1 VRASF
6 LWQEAQTSPPNDV
19 LLLRLAEPHEVEMMH
34 AVMRAAFIESEAR
47 ELPSSALDE
56 TVDDVRRA
64 LADGGA
70 VLALV
75 DGRAVGCLRFRID
88 GRALV
93 FSRMGVLP
101 EARKRG
107 VGAAMVAYVE
117 AHARRLGLR
126 SVELT
131 ARSQQPDNRPYYQRL
146 GYTIVGYS
154 ERYGVA
160 DLSTHMRK
168 TLE

>member
-1 VRASF
+1 
-6 LWQEAQTSPPNDV
+6 V
-19 LLLRLAEPHEVEMMH
+19 LLLRLAEPNEADVVHT
-34 AVMRAAFIESEAR
+34 VMRAAFIESEAE

-64 LADGGA
+64 LEEGGA

-75 DGRAVGCLRFRID
+75 DGRTVGCLRYRIAD
-88 GRALV
+88 GALR

-117 AHARRLGLR
+117 AHARRLGLER
-126 SVELT
+126 VELT

-146 GYTIVGYS
+146 GYTVVGYS

-160 DLSTHMRK
+160 DLVTHMRK
-168 TLE
+168 TLD